1 MDSMQGFGLNSQPV
15 ARREGDEK
23 RRMIGDDSA
32 SWRGD
37 RRRRGWNDS
46 ISGAWLLVSGV
57 KKYLDHIGL
66 LVARLRKNRWATT
79 ISRKMEMGI
88 QLQGGLRIYKR
99 RGMRV
104 TATPVYL
111 SAGKVL
117 CNEIYPSGLELS
129 SRY

>member
-46 ISGAWLLVSGV
+46 ISGAWLLVAGV
-57 KKYLDHIGL
+57 EKYLDRTVSCTH
-66 LVARLRKNRWATT
+66 RQ
-79 ISRKMEMGI
+79 EQMGDNN
-88 QLQGGLRIYKR
+88 LHK
-99 RGMRV
+99 
-104 TATPVYL
+104 
-111 SAGKVL
+111 K
-117 CNEIYPSGLELS
+117 
-129 SRY
+129 